1 MRIMLVIAYDGSLFK
16 GFQRQKNVRNVQG
29 ELEKT
34 LSMIYDENIII
45 KGAGRTDRGVHA
57 KYQVVHYDT
66 NKKIPY
72 LKDRLN
78 KELKDIEVKKV
89 KKVSNDFHARFNVKE
104 KVYLYKIDLSGKRD
118 SNYYLNYP
126 RKLNIKKM
134 KEAAKVFIGTH
145 EFHNFTAG
153 YRDNYV
159 TTITK
164 IKIWQFHEVLYL
176 KFYGYAFF
184 RYMVRNLVGALLEIG
199 KGKIDKALLQK
210 MVAGFLNKSLPT
222 ISPNG
227 LYLYDIKY

>member
-29 ELEKT
+29 ELERT
-34 LSMIYDENIII
+34 LSKVYDENIII

-66 NKKIPY
+66 NKNIPY

-78 KELKDIEVKKV
+78 KELKDIQVKKV

-104 KVYLYKIDLSGKRD
+104 KVYLYKIDLNGKRD

-126 RKLNIKKM
+126 KKLNIKKM

-184 RYMVRNLVGALLEIG
+184 RYMVRNLVGALLEVG

-210 MVAGFLNKSLPT
+210 MVEGTLDKSLPT
-222 ISPNG
+222 VSLNG

>member
-210 MVAGFLNKSLPT
+210 MVEGSLDKSLPT
-222 ISPNG
+222 VSPNG

>member
-1 MRIMLVIAYDGSLFK
+1 M
-16 GFQRQKNVRNVQG
+16 Q
-29 ELEKT
+29 
-34 LSMIYDENIII
+34 
-45 KGAGRTDRGVHA
+45 
-57 KYQVVHYDT
+57 
-66 NKKIPY
+66 
-72 LKDRLN
+72 
-78 KELKDIEVKKV
+78 
-89 KKVSNDFHARFNVKE
+89 KVSNDFHARFNAKE

-210 MVAGFLNKSLPT
+210 MVEGSLDKSLPT
-222 ISPNG
+222 VSPNG

>member
-29 ELEKT
+29 ELERT
-34 LSMIYDENIII
+34 LSKVYDENIII

-66 NKKIPY
+66 NKNIPY

-78 KELKDIEVKKV
+78 KELKDIQVKKV

-104 KVYLYKIDLSGKRD
+104 KVYLYKIDLNGKRD

-126 RKLNIKKM
+126 KKLNIKKM

-184 RYMVRNLVGALLEIG
+184 RYMVRNLVGALLEVG

-210 MVAGFLNKSLPT
+210 MVEGTLDKSLPT
-222 ISPNG
+222 VSPNG